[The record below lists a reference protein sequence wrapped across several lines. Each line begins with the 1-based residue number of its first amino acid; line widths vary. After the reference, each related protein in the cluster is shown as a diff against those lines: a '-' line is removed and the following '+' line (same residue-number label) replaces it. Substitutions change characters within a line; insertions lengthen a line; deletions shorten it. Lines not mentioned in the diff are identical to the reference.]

1 MDVTRRPVAAA
12 AACLLSLVAAAC
24 GSNSGPPSAATAP
37 AAGSNRVTRTSGAS
51 SGARPAPPTLS
62 TRSAPGRPN
71 AGASSSTAAFTRTV
85 LPDSTPIGS
94 AQYHDA
100 VVDAVEKAGKAP
112 KTAQAIA
119 NCIQQVLH
127 NAGIATV
134 GDADAVKR
142 NPTGNKQVANGALQ
156 CLASAAP

>member
-1 MDVTRRPVAAA
+1 MGVIRRPIAAA
-12 AACLLSLVAAAC
+12 IVCLLSLVAAAC
-24 GSNSGPPSAATAP
+24 GSNGGPPSAATAP
-37 AAGSNRVTRTSGAS
+37 AAGNNRVTQTSGAS
-51 SGARPAPPTLS
+51 PGARPAPPTRS
-62 TRSAPGRPN
+62 TRSAPGRPT
-71 AGASSSTAAFTRTV
+71 AGAGPSTAAFTRTV

-100 VVDAVEKAGKAP
+100 VVEAVEKAGKAP

-119 NCIQQVLH
+119 NCVQQILH

-134 GDADAVKR
+134 GEADVLKR

-156 CLASAAP
+156 CLVSAAP